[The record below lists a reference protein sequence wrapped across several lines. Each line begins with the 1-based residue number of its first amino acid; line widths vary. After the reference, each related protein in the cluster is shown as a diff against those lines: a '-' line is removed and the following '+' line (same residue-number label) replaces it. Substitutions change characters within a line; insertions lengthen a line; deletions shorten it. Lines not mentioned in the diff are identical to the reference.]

1 MSLNNVINIAG
12 SGMNAQSIRLNTTAS
27 NLANAQSVSSSEENT
42 YRARKPVFEVQQG
55 QFQNRSLMDSVD
67 LEHDV
72 GEGVH
77 VAGIVEKDD
86 PLDIRYEPTHPMAD
100 ENGYVYYPN
109 VNVVEEMAD
118 MISASRSFTVNVEV
132 FNTAKTM
139 MQKTMTMGQ

>member
-1 MSLNNVINIAG
+1 MSLTNVINIAG

-27 NLANAQSVSSSEENT
+27 NLANAQSVSSSEADT
-42 YRARKPVFEVQQG
+42 YRARKPVFEVLQS
-55 QFQNRSLMDSVD
+55 QFLDRGLSMSES
-67 LEHDV
+67 EHYA
-72 GEGVH
+72 GEGVQ
-77 VAGIVEKDD
+77 VSGIIEKDD
-86 PLDIRYEPTHPMAD
+86 PLDIRFDPTHPMAD

-139 MQKTMTMGQ
+139 MQKTLTMGQ